1 MVCLIHH
8 ALLPLLGGPLILP
21 TLYSIIMQ
29 LEPSLG
35 VWIRFPPLHQELPR
49 MRMEQFFSHRR
60 NSIIRV
66 QVGVMQIVLLNLFSF
81 SEKTYRFA
89 EKSECLCQPNGWGS
103 HLGGGVF
110 ASFLLVSLYA
120 FYPAVT

>member
-1 MVCLIHH
+1 MDSVPSSTSGASPYQNGTVFQLQEEFNYKSTGWSH
-8 ALLPLLGGPLILP
+8 A
-21 TLYSIIMQ
+21 
-29 LEPSLG
+29 
-35 VWIRFPPLHQELPR
+35 
-49 MRMEQFFSHRR
+49 
-60 NSIIRV
+60 N
-66 QVGVMQIVLLNLFSF
+66 VLLNLFTF
-81 SEKTYRFA
+81 SEKSYRFA